1 MDIRQLFKLLLA
13 LLVTA
18 GLMMAPLATPAAAR
32 DLLSAAGMQMASMAD
47 DPDIAEMTSNMPC
60 CPDQQKKS
68 PDCQDCPL
76 LAVCM
81 LQVLLAGPS
90 TSVMALSRRLGGQL
104 RPLNDI
110 IADGLARP
118 PPDHPPRTLA

>member
-18 GLMMAPLATPAAAR
+18 GLTVAPLATPAAAKE
-32 DLLSAAGMQMASMAD
+32 LLSAAGMQMAD
-47 DPDIAEMTSNMPC
+47 DPDVADMASAMPC

-76 LAVCM
+76 VAICM
-81 LQVLLAGPS
+81 LQVLQVGPS
-90 TSVMALSRRLGGQL
+90 SNMVELDRRLDQQL
-104 RPLNDI
+104 HPLDDI